1 MTPTKENKHTQR
13 KKDTV
18 DMQIENYGLLLD
30 IGEGMGRT
38 IKVVNSDQYDPFA
51 LVDESTANWLDW
63 WLKIDMYILSQK
75 NILFL
80 H

>member
-1 MTPTKENKHTQR
+1 LKTFYDKVKSDSSVEILNMTPTKENKHTQR

-51 LVDESTANWLDW
+51 LVDESTAN
-63 WLKIDMYILSQK
+63 
-75 NILFL
+75 
-80 H
+80 